1 MFGAG
6 VSKGEESETERER
19 QIRDKSTMND
29 VKVKAG
35 VTKTS
40 SLQLF
45 WDVIYLSIVK
55 KLL

>member
-1 MFGAG
+1 MRQ
-6 VSKGEESETERER
+6 RER

-35 VTKTS
+35 VTKT
-40 SLQLF
+40 F